1 LPEVVGFE
9 LTGRLNENVTATDMV
24 LTVVEMLRKKGVVG
38 KFIEFYGNGLKHLS
52 LPDRATISNMCPE
65 YGATIGIFPI
75 DDETLKY
82 YRLTGKTELEV
93 DLIEHYFKEQQMF
106 YYENSKPPKYSE
118 NVTLDLSTVQ
128 LSLAGPR
135 RPQDRILVGKLK
147 DSFNKTVNDIGVK
160 APITEESKKETPLNL
175 KNGSVVIASITS
187 CTNTSNP
194 SVLIGAGL
202 LAKKACEKG
211 LTVPDF
217 VKTSFAPGSQVVEE
231 YLSSSGLLTYLE
243 KLKFHIVGYGCAT
256 CIGNSGPLADP
267 IVKEINQKKLIVS
280 SVLSGNRNFEGR
292 INPHTKVNYLAS
304 PALVVAYALAGTV
317 DINLEIDPLGKNK
330 NGENIFLKDIWP
342 EQSEINSVICK
353 NVKPSSY
360 KKRYKNIDH
369 SNLKWNTIKTSKSN
383 LYPWKKTSTYIQE
396 PPFFIEMEKSP
407 GPIKPVEGARVLV
420 KVGDSITTDHISPA
434 GSISKDSPAGK
445 YLLSLGVKESDFN
458 SYGSRRGNDKVMTRG
473 TFANIRLKNEL
484 ALGTEGSWTT
494 HFPSKTVMS
503 IYDASCKYK
512 EAHTPLLVLAG
523 KEYGTGSSRDWAAK
537 GTALLGVRVV
547 LAQSY
552 ERIHRSNLAGMGIL
566 PLEFIEGESASSLGL
581 EGDEV
586 FNFMGINDN
595 LKPRSILKVVSES
608 PSGKINNF
616 KAIVRLDTPV
626 EIDYYRNGGILQT
639 VLRKLS
645 KA

>member
-1 LPEVVGFE
+1 
-9 LTGRLNENVTATDMV
+9 
-24 LTVVEMLRKKGVVG
+24 
-38 KFIEFYGNGLKHLS
+38 
-52 LPDRATISNMCPE
+52 ATISNMCPE

-75 DDETLKY
+75 DDETLNY
-82 YRLTGKTELEV
+82 YRLTGKTEAKV
-93 DLIEHYFKEQQMF
+93 NLIEHYFKEQQMF
-106 YYENSKPPKYSE
+106 YYENTKPPRYSKNIE
-118 NVTLDLSTVQ
+118 LDLTTVKM
-128 LSLAGPR
+128 SLAGPR
-135 RPQDRILVGKLK
+135 RPQDRIIVTNLK
-147 DSFNKTVNDIGVK
+147 ESFNKTLSDIGVK
-160 APITEESKKETPLNL
+160 TQTAEKKIKVKPSNLN
-175 KNGSVVIASITS
+175 NGSVVIASITS

-231 YLSSSGLLTYLE
+231 YMSSSGLLPYLE

-256 CIGNSGPLADP
+256 CIGNSGPLADS
-267 IVKEINQKKLIVS
+267 IVKEIHKKNLIVS

-292 INPHTKVNYLAS
+292 ISPHTKVNYLAS
-304 PALVVAYALAGTV
+304 PALVVAYAIAGTV
-317 DINLEIDPLGKNK
+317 DINLENDPLGKDNY
-330 NGENIFLKDIWP
+330 GENVFLKDIWP
-342 EQSEINSVICK
+342 TQAEINAAICK

-360 KKRYKNIDH
+360 KKRYKNMDN
-369 SNLKWNTIKTSKSN
+369 SNLKWNAIKTSKSS
-383 LYPWKKTSTYIQE
+383 LYPWKKSSTYIQE
-396 PPFFIEMEKSP
+396 PPFFKEMERTACS
-407 GPIKPVEGARVLV
+407 IKPVEGARVLV

-434 GSISKDSPAGK
+434 GSIAEDSPAGK
-445 YLLSLGVKESDFN
+445 YLISQGVKIKDFN

-484 ALGTEGSWTT
+484 AAGTEGSWTN
-494 HFPSKTVMS
+494 HFPSNKIMS

-512 EAHTPLLVLAG
+512 EANTPLVVLAG

-537 GTALLGVRVV
+537 GTALLGVKVV

-566 PLEFIEGESASSLGL
+566 PLEFMEGESVSALAL
-581 EGDEV
+581 EGNEI
-586 FNFMGINDN
+586 FNFMDIDNN
-595 LKPRSILKVVSES
+595 LKPRSIVTVVAES

-645 KA
+645 KT